1 MWDKIKYFISAKSN
15 NLDDY
20 SDKYLKI
27 GISSNDNKILEKSLK
42 MCYIKIIRIYFLWQK
57 QTLSSG
63 TLRRMLL

>member
-27 GISSNDNKILEKSLK
+27 GISSNDNKILEKTLK
-42 MCYIKIIRIYFLWQK
+42 MCYIKIIRIYFLWQN

>member
-15 NLDDY
+15 NLNDY

-27 GISSNDNKILEKSLK
+27 GISSNDNKILEKTLK
-42 MCYIKIIRIYFLWQK
+42 MCYIKIIRIYFLWQN

>member
-63 TLRRMLL
+63 TLRRMFL

>member
-42 MCYIKIIRIYFLWQK
+42 MCYIKIIRFYFLWQK
-57 QTLSSG
+57 QTLS
-63 TLRRMLL
+63 

>member
-42 MCYIKIIRIYFLWQK
+42 TCYIKIIRIYFLWQK
-57 QTLSSG
+57 QTLSLG

>member
-27 GISSNDNKILEKSLK
+27 GISSNDNKILEKTLK
-42 MCYIKIIRIYFLWQK
+42 MCYIKIIRIYFLCQN

>member
-42 MCYIKIIRIYFLWQK
+42 TCYIKIIRIYFLWQK

>member
-27 GISSNDNKILEKSLK
+27 GISSNDNKILEKTLK